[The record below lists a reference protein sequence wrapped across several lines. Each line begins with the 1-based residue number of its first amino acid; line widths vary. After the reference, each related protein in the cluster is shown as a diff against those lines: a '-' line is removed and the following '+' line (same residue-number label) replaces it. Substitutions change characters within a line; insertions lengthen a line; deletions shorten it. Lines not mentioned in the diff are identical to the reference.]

1 MEEIYIVKGALKK
14 DRKKE
19 RKRKYRECDYC
30 SKLISKKNYSKHI
43 YRMHLEKVSKE
54 KQIMIAAKLFIKNT
68 ESIIN
73 DLSELKIL
81 LNEVIK
87 IKVNK
92 KKMMKRLWYRTY
104 KKGIKELTKLLQKKS
119 NNNKEEE
126 NYNNDG
132 EGEGEGEENNNND
145 DDAKMDID

>member
-1 MEEIYIVKGALKK
+1 MEEIHTVKKAIRK
-14 DRKKE
+14 DKKKE
-19 RKRKYRECDYC
+19 REKKYKECEYC
-30 SKLISKKNYSKHI
+30 SKLISKKNFSKHI
-43 YRMHLEKVSKE
+43 YRMHLEKVSIE
-54 KQIMIAAKLFIKNT
+54 KQIMIAAKLFNKNT

-92 KKMMKRLWYRTY
+92 RKMMKRLWYRTY
-104 KKGIKELTKLLQKKS
+104 KKSIKELTKLLQKKG

-126 NYNNDG
+126 NHNNDG

>member
-1 MEEIYIVKGALKK
+1 MEEIHTVKKAIRK
-14 DRKKE
+14 DKKKE
-19 RKRKYRECDYC
+19 RERKYKECEYC
-30 SKLISKKNYSKHI
+30 SKLISKKNFSKHI
-43 YRMHLEKVSKE
+43 YRMHLEKVSIE

-92 KKMMKRLWYRTY
+92 RKMMKRLWYRTY
-104 KKGIKELTKLLQKKS
+104 KKSIKELTKLLQKKG

-126 NYNNDG
+126 NHNND
-132 EGEGEGEENNNND
+132 GEGEGEENNNND